1 MNKSLNI
8 IQANTH
14 QATVA
19 FQKIILRK
27 SSPGEKVEIFPSK
40 NSYLTQ
46 KKVLLTQKAV
56 FQNSSKTNCFNF
68 FTEVLF
74 LKHITK

>member
-1 MNKSLNI
+1 MNNSLNI
-8 IQANTH
+8 KANTH

-27 SSPGEKVEIFPSK
+27 SSPGVKVEIFPSK

-56 FQNSSKTNCFNF
+56 FQNSSKTNYFNF

-74 LKHITK
+74 SKHITK